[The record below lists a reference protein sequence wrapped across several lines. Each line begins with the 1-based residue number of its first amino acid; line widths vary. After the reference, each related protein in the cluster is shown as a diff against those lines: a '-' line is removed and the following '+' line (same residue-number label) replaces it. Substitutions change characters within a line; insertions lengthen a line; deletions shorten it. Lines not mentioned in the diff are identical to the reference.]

1 MTLKESYKR
10 AVVEV
15 CWFLDRKGKTSI
27 IFKALWQVKLRGL
40 ILPRVL

>member
-27 IFKALWQVKLRGL
+27 IFNKEQV
-40 ILPRVL
+40 